1 MTDSFFLDL
10 ARSDDDYFYADS
22 VTRRTVQWPLALS
35 WYAASG
41 STDPNVL
48 LNDNPAEYLV
58 YSGGVHSTSV
68 MLNRLERIG
77 GISLNVV
84 SGSYVS
90 VGVIVGETLND
101 PVPNFYGWPATT
113 SGTALRTELY
123 FPTKYENLPPAP
135 SELLVPLAGSGQ
147 FNIVFPEPVFNRSFT
162 VVHSGLGEYA
172 ISQILPRRATGAF
185 DLEVNAIKAYHVSA
199 DLIDT
204 IALQVSESIVVSPDI
219 PDKSIT
225 GAKILD
231 GTISGVII
239 TPGTITSNEIAAGT
253 ITGNKIAANTIS
265 GALMTAGTIT
275 FDKIASK
282 TLTSEQIA
290 DASITGAN
298 IVAGT
303 VSGVLITD
311 SAITASKIAAGTIT
325 GDKIAANTISGVLI
339 TAGTI
344 TSDKLQV
351 NQLDA
356 IAANMG
362 SLIINSGVT
371 IGNNGNLYVGS
382 GKFTTLNASGLAF
395 KNPVS
400 EASNSVFPAGSDF
413 SISRVQQY
421 APDVNSIKFAPYYY
435 NATSGTLQ
443 LFDYE
448 PPRYTTIIGQR
459 QYYEPG
465 LTLDDVGNYST
476 FSIDSGWL
484 PSESGRAYY
493 VPSAKN
499 NVYITSKSAGLS
511 TLSLSTQTV
520 NASGSI
526 TMNGNQ
532 ITISGTGSARS
543 LNLATPTKV
552 TSADFSVLR
561 LTPSFPGFP
570 PLETYLFT
578 VTSGQAIFDVPV
590 VFNQGVTTAGY
601 SPFFGDG
608 SDGAIVFDGST
619 ASVNTN
625 YCTYLFPAYTL
636 TRDIYASSLTVA
648 SGVVIETNG
657 FRIFCLNTL
666 TNNGVIRNNGQS
678 GVSGV
683 ATGAAG
689 GAGNFFKAGG
699 AGATGYGTA
708 TAGAVG
714 LAPPTQTNTVGG
726 IGGRGAAA
734 HSSVVSQETSP
745 ITAIAMQPA
754 AAVGGHK
761 LISNITSFMQPYL
774 PLGTSNAQFTPSIGG
789 GSGSKSGTGSGAR
802 SGAGGG
808 GGGVVFVAASKIVNS
823 GVIQANGGDGGPAS
837 GAGVNLGGGGGGG
850 GGIVGLVYSRNATG
864 LSSIPNCEAKP
875 GVGGNSVATTNPSRA
890 VIVNRENVLLSGTK
904 YTTGT
909 ILNKNSTYF
918 LVFHTVGGYVYN
930 IDHPN
935 MLSWDITAQAY
946 GFATAASPTRY
957 LQVFQLYY
965 VNGTSNIQDYQEL
978 NISFSAGVTSCR
990 MVIDEVQNLG
1000 DPALWYM
1007 QGYNDN
1013 SVDSGTSL
1021 AIDLGYVP
1029 NANNVVYTAYARS
1042 GGTSPTAG
1050 TGNTTILSTT
1060 AAPAIFTMASLG
1072 RQINNHGWTGASA
1085 AAGLSL
1091 DLGTHDLYSPTAE
1104 LSERGATGWHG
1115 RVIQFWV

>member
-41 STDPNVL
+41 STDPSVL

-123 FPTKYENLPPAP
+123 FPTKYEDLPPAP

-162 VVHSGLGEYA
+162 VIHSGLGEYA

-362 SLIINSGVT
+362 TLVVNSGVS
-371 IGNNGNLYVGS
+371 IGTSGYLWAGAGSATSPQNGIKLYTQNNVSKLTAYGDSQPQLEISTSGS
-382 GKFTTLNASGLAF
+382 LFTYPSGFVTLNREGLTLTTTYSGVAIPDTTYSLTRAKLPLNSSVQTAGILKYKSQQGLLNSLLYTTNESNGAVYTAFQTGVVHSGSYPQQSSGDFIVAGNYSSLLLEAISPSGFSTISLTASG
-395 KNPVS
+395 
-400 EASNSVFPAGSDF
+400 EQSDALF
-413 SISRVQQY
+413 Y
-421 APDVNSIKFAPYYY
+421 ADKSSFYGDVYY
-435 NATSGTLQ
+435 NAATDPVLTVGNVHGYGTASSTYTASTPDLGEVVGSIQVDADGIIPALYPRKSFVFIKRTDALEHEVVAAVNGEEILVKVPLIFDAYGVVLTRTSTFASTTAGATISWQ
-443 LFDYE
+443 QEVYNNGVSWTGSQITIPVTGF
-448 PPRYTTIIGQR
+448 YTIN
-459 QYYEPG
+459 
-465 LTLDDVGNYST
+465 LNYST
-476 FSIDSGWL
+476 TTSVLQYAFLVVNSTTVGRLSNYYGVGTTWAHTITRRFSANDIFQITISG
-484 PSESGRAYY
+484 PQNTTVS
-493 VPSAKN
+493 
-499 NVYITSKSAGLS
+499 
-511 TLSLSTQTV
+511 V
-520 NASGSI
+520 NASGS
-526 TMNGNQ
+526 
-532 ITISGTGSARS
+532 
-543 LNLATPTKV
+543 
-552 TSADFSVLR
+552 
-561 LTPSFPGFP
+561 
-570 PLETYLFT
+570 
-578 VTSGQAIFDVPV
+578 
-590 VFNQGVTTAGY
+590 
-601 SPFFGDG
+601 
-608 SDGAIVFDGST
+608 
-619 ASVNTN
+619 AS
-625 YCTYLFPAYTL
+625 
-636 TRDIYASSLTVA
+636 
-648 SGVVIETNG
+648 E
-657 FRIFCLNTL
+657 
-666 TNNGVIRNNGQS
+666 
-678 GVSGV
+678 
-683 ATGAAG
+683 
-689 GAGNFFKAGG
+689 
-699 AGATGYGTA
+699 
-708 TAGAVG
+708 
-714 LAPPTQTNTVGG
+714 
-726 IGGRGAAA
+726 
-734 HSSVVSQETSP
+734 SP
-745 ITAIAMQPA
+745 ILTLVK
-754 AAVGGHK
+754 VG
-761 LISNITSFMQPYL
+761 
-774 PLGTSNAQFTPSIGG
+774 
-789 GSGSKSGTGSGAR
+789 
-802 SGAGGG
+802 
-808 GGGVVFVAASKIVNS
+808 
-823 GVIQANGGDGGPAS
+823 
-837 GAGVNLGGGGGGG
+837 
-850 GGIVGLVYSRNATG
+850 
-864 LSSIPNCEAKP
+864 
-875 GVGGNSVATTNPSRA
+875 
-890 VIVNRENVLLSGTK
+890 
-904 YTTGT
+904 
-909 ILNKNSTYF
+909 
-918 LVFHTVGGYVYN
+918 
-930 IDHPN
+930 
-935 MLSWDITAQAY
+935 
-946 GFATAASPTRY
+946 
-957 LQVFQLYY
+957 
-965 VNGTSNIQDYQEL
+965 
-978 NISFSAGVTSCR
+978 
-990 MVIDEVQNLG
+990 
-1000 DPALWYM
+1000 
-1007 QGYNDN
+1007 
-1013 SVDSGTSL
+1013 
-1021 AIDLGYVP
+1021 
-1029 NANNVVYTAYARS
+1029 
-1042 GGTSPTAG
+1042 
-1050 TGNTTILSTT
+1050 
-1060 AAPAIFTMASLG
+1060 
-1072 RQINNHGWTGASA
+1072 
-1085 AAGLSL
+1085 
-1091 DLGTHDLYSPTAE
+1091 
-1104 LSERGATGWHG
+1104 
-1115 RVIQFWV
+1115 

>member
-344 TSDKLQV
+344 TSEKLQV
-351 NQLDA
+351 NSLSA
-356 IAANMG
+356 LSTNTG
-362 SLIINSGVT
+362 SLNVT
-371 IGNNGNLYVGS
+371 SAV
-382 GKFTTLNASGLAF
+382 T
-395 KNPVS
+395 V
-400 EASNSVFPAGSDF
+400 
-413 SISRVQQY
+413 
-421 APDVNSIKFAPYYY
+421 
-435 NATSGTLQ
+435 TSGQ
-443 LFDYE
+443 
-448 PPRYTTIIGQR
+448 I
-459 QYYEPG
+459 
-465 LTLDDVGNYST
+465 
-476 FSIDSGWL
+476 
-484 PSESGRAYY
+484 
-493 VPSAKN
+493 
-499 NVYITSKSAGLS
+499 SAGLVNITQS
-511 TLSLSTQTV
+511 GISIGNVATELTETNALRIYGKINPSGGNVVGMALYNNLNPTTPHAVFQTDFDNALEIENLAPNGVTNINIPQGPYESAFNVWVADPVNPQFSVGYDYTDVRNELYLSNNLTMTEGNYANLKGTTTIQGNFYV
-520 NASGSI
+520 NK
-526 TMNGNQ
+526 M
-532 ITISGTGSARS
+532 TGSS
-543 LNLATPTKV
+543 
-552 TSADFSVLR
+552 
-561 LTPSFPGFP
+561 PS
-570 PLETYLFT
+570 LFT
-578 VTSGQAIFDVPV
+578 VTSGQATFNVPA
-590 VFNQGVTTAGY
+590 VFNSGLSASTPGY

-608 SDGAIVFDGST
+608 SDGVIYFDGST

-636 TRDIYASSLTVA
+636 TRDIYARSLAVA

-666 TNNGVIRNNGQS
+666 TNYGVIRNNGQS

-683 ATGAAG
+683 ITGAAG

-699 AGATGYGTA
+699 AGANGYSTTA
-708 TAGAVG
+708 AGAVG
-714 LAPPTQTNTVGG
+714 LAPPTQPNTVGG

-745 ITAIAMQPA
+745 ITAITMQPA

-774 PLGTSNAQFTPSIGG
+774 PLGTSNVQFTPSIGG

-837 GAGVNLGGGGGGG
+837 GAGANLGGGGGGG

-864 LSSIPNCEAKP
+864 LSNIPNCQANP
-875 GVGGNSVATTNPSRA
+875 GVGGDSIRVTNPSRA
-890 VIVNRENVLLSGTK
+890 VIVNRENVLLTGTK

-935 MLSWDITAQAY
+935 MLSWHITAQSY

-965 VNGTSNIQDYQEL
+965 INGTSNIQDYQEL
-978 NISFSAGVTSCR
+978 NISFSEGVTSCR

-1000 DPALWYM
+1000 DPALWYP
-1007 QGYNDN
+1007 QGYNNN

-1029 NANNVVYTAYARS
+1029 NANNVVYTAYART
-1042 GGTSPTAG
+1042 GGGSPTAG
-1050 TGNTTILSTT
+1050 TGNSIILSTT
-1060 AAPAIFTMASLG
+1060 TSPAIFTMASLG

-1091 DLGTHDLYSPTAE
+1091 DLGTHDLYSSIAE

-1115 RVIQFWV
+1115 KVIQFWV